1 MRQAVLIGLCA
12 LLFSCRDI
20 QPFQTTSSIQGY
32 QLDGTVTSPNG
43 IPLDSVVVRL
53 FYNYD
58 VVSDTPIDTQK
69 VIVTDPNKI
78 VDVAVYTPDYAFV
91 RQLFLNYLP
100 RGSVPHFLWDGRDLH
115 GAIAPSGEYLVRYAI
130 DSVIFKYSIVVVG
143 GNVSATTDPLGHF
156 VLTGDRLPVGTVF
169 DSYTPDNVY
178 DRTLQVRSDLELILV
193 RLNLRADYPSVQL
206 KKDQRTTAG
215 FTLG

>member
-1 MRQAVLIGLCA
+1 MRQAVRIGLCA

-91 RQLFLNYLP
+91 RQLFLIYLP

>member
-156 VLTGDRLPVGTVF
+156 VLTGDRLPGLPSPSAT
-169 DSYTPDNVY
+169 SPGATG
-178 DRTLQVRSDLELILV
+178 
-193 RLNLRADYPSVQL
+193 RADARPAARRPRAPTSRQPARQL
-206 KKDQRTTAG
+206 APAAVLEAPGAG
-215 FTLG
+215 PRRAA

>member
-1 MRQAVLIGLCA
+1 LCA

-20 QPFQTTSSIQGY
+20 QPFQSTSSIQGY

-43 IPLDSVVVRL
+43 IPLDSVIVRL
-53 FYNYD
+53 YYNYD
-58 VVSDTPIDTQK
+58 VVSDAPIDTQQ

-78 VDVAVYTPDYAFV
+78 VDVAVYTPNYVFV

-100 RGSVPHFLWDGRDLH
+100 RGPVPHFLWDGHDLH
-115 GAIAPSGEYLVRYAI
+115 GAVAPSGEYLVRYAI
-130 DSVIFKYSIVVVG
+130 DTVVVKYSIIIID
-143 GNVSATTDPLGHF
+143 GNASATTDPLGHF
-156 VLTGDRLPVGTVF
+156 VLKGDRLPVGTIF
-169 DSYTPDNVY
+169 DLYTPDNVY
-178 DRTLQVRSDLELILV
+178 DRTLQVRSDLELILI
-193 RLNLRADYPSVQL
+193 RLSLRAVYPSVQL

>member
-1 MRQAVLIGLCA
+1 M
-12 LLFSCRDI
+12 
-20 QPFQTTSSIQGY
+20 
-32 QLDGTVTSPNG
+32 
-43 IPLDSVVVRL
+43 
-53 FYNYD
+53 
-58 VVSDTPIDTQK
+58 
-69 VIVTDPNKI
+69 
-78 VDVAVYTPDYAFV
+78 
-91 RQLFLNYLP
+91 
-100 RGSVPHFLWDGRDLH
+100 
-115 GAIAPSGEYLVRYAI
+115 
-130 DSVIFKYSIVVVG
+130 IFKYSIVVVG